1 MKDLYQYL
9 KEQMSNMSLIYNV
22 SRYQTKS
29 TQLGKFLGATWQYL
43 DPIVQLCIYYFVF
56 IIMFKRK
63 ISGGIPPAPWMFV
76 GLGNWFFYS
85 ISIQSGAIAT
95 FFIYP
100 SQISNQ
106 CFTNHRD
113 V

>member
-29 TQLGKFLGATWQYL
+29 TQLGKFLGAAWQYL

-76 GLGNWFFYS
+76 GLGNWFFL
-85 ISIQSGAIAT
+85 
-95 FFIYP
+95 
-100 SQISNQ
+100 
-106 CFTNHRD
+106 
-113 V
+113 

>member
-43 DPIVQLCIYYFVF
+43 DPIV
-56 IIMFKRK
+56 
-63 ISGGIPPAPWMFV
+63 
-76 GLGNWFFYS
+76 
-85 ISIQSGAIAT
+85 
-95 FFIYP
+95 
-100 SQISNQ
+100 
-106 CFTNHRD
+106 
-113 V
+113 